1 MITDINQ
8 LDPSKRYTY
17 ADYLTWQF
25 QERVELIKGWL
36 YKMSPAPARKH
47 QDVSI
52 RMSSKIFN
60 FLEGKKC
67 RVYSAPFDVRLLNK
81 EQSTVDNEIYSV
93 VQPDIC
99 VVCDMSKLDK
109 KGCLGAPDW
118 IIEIASKGNSRKE
131 LETKFRLYEENGVLE
146 YWIVFMGDETI
157 AVYDLKDEKY
167 QYRKIYSEDEKIPV
181 KTLEGLEI
189 DLTEIFAE

>member
-99 VVCDMSKLDK
+99 VVCDMS
-109 KGCLGAPDW
+109 
-118 IIEIASKGNSRKE
+118 
-131 LETKFRLYEENGVLE
+131 
-146 YWIVFMGDETI
+146 
-157 AVYDLKDEKY
+157 
-167 QYRKIYSEDEKIPV
+167 
-181 KTLEGLEI
+181 
-189 DLTEIFAE
+189 

>member
-81 EQSTVDNEIYSV
+81 EQATVDNEIYSV